1 MSKARVSLVFTHRPA
16 EEKACVWPYEGYDY
30 DKRKNQIIRNLKTN
44 CPDIE
49 FMPVTLCKAEQAE
62 ALVKESKNIDG
73 YVVYM
78 LGIWTGAGN
87 VIARS
92 GYPTIF
98 VDDLY
103 GGSGELLTSLSNAK
117 KEKLPVV
124 GIASSNFQ
132 DVANAIK
139 LFKVIRSM
147 KEAKILDVV
156 DAEQRGGI
164 TPLSSYT
171 NSIKEL
177 FGTQVIKMSS
187 DELISY
193 YNAVNESEADKWA
206 DKWINEALKVVEPS
220 RDNIV
225 KSAKMYLALKRAM
238 EDRGANAVTV
248 DCLGLLYKNK
258 LPAYPCL
265 AFFQMNNEGL
275 TGVCEADLDSTV
287 TQLLMRYLTGR
298 PGYVS
303 DPVIDTATNQIIYA
317 HCVAS
322 NKVFGPAGPSNP
334 YLIRSHCSDRKYR
347 SEASVQSLMP
357 LGEVVTTLKINVLEK
372 AMSIHQGRTVAN
384 VEEDRGC
391 RTKLAA
397 QVDAEKILDNWNKKA
412 NWGWHR
418 VTFYGDWKRQIMKLA
433 TLLGIR
439 MFEEDK

>member
-1 MSKARVSLVFTHRPA
+1 MSKTRVSLVFTHRPA

-87 VIARS
+87 VIAHS

-164 TPLSSYT
+164 TPLSSYA

>member
-1 MSKARVSLVFTHRPA
+1 MIKARVCLVFTHKPA

-30 DKRKNQIIRNLKTN
+30 DKRATEITRNLKMN

-62 ALVKESKNIDG
+62 ALVKGSKNIDG
-73 YVVYM
+73 YLVYM
-78 LGIWTGAGN
+78 LGIWTGVGN
-87 VIARS
+87 VIAHS

-103 GGSGELLTSLSNAK
+103 GGSGELLLSLSNAK
-117 KEKLPVV
+117 RQKLPVI
-124 GIASSNFQ
+124 GIASSNFR
-132 DVANAIK
+132 DVTKAVN
-139 LFKVIRSM
+139 LFQVIRSM

-156 DAEQRGGI
+156 DTEETAI
-164 TPLSSYT
+164 TPLASY
-171 NSIKEL
+171 IKSVKQL
-177 FGTQVIKMSS
+177 FGTEVMKMTS

-193 YNAVNESEADKWA
+193 YNAADKVKAEKWA
-206 DKWINEALKVVEPS
+206 DKWIGEALQVVEPS
-220 RDNIV
+220 ENNIV

-238 EDRGANAVTV
+238 EDRGADAVTV
-248 DCLGLLYKNK
+248 DCLGLLYKDR
-258 LPAYPCL
+258 LPVYPCL
-265 AFFQMNNEGL
+265 AFFQLNNDGL
-275 TGVCEADLDSTV
+275 TGVCEADLDSTL
-287 TQLLMRYLTGR
+287 TQLLMRYLAGR

-322 NKVFGPAGPSNP
+322 NKVFGPTEPSNP
-334 YLIRSHCSDRKYR
+334 YIIRSHCSDRKYR

-357 LGEVVTTLKINVLEK
+357 LGEIVTTLKINVLEK

-384 VEEDRGC
+384 VGEDRGC

-397 QVDAEKILDNWNKKA
+397 EVDAEKILDNWNKEA

-418 VTFYGDWKRQIMKLA
+418 VTFYGDWKKQVMRLA
-433 TLLGIR
+433 TLLGIKT
-439 MFEEDK
+439 FEEDK